1 MIAVRTVEPAT
12 EPVTL
17 TEAKAH
23 LGVTITDDDARIT
36 ALIVAARMQA
46 EQITRRAFITQ
57 TWQVKMDRFPTGRE
71 IVLPVGPV
79 QSVTSVQYV
88 DDAGATQGFTDF
100 TLDAGGQRVLLD
112 YGETWPA
119 SRTVENAVTIT
130 YVAGYGAAT
139 AVPEGIKAAIRLLTE
154 LQFDRPDPSYSS
166 ALEKAAE
173 SLLGY
178 FRDYRNGLG
187 V

>member
-1 MIAVRTVEPAT
+1 
-12 EPVTL
+12 
-17 TEAKAH
+17 
-23 LGVTITDDDARIT
+23 
-36 ALIVAARMQA
+36 
-46 EQITRRAFITQ
+46 
-57 TWQVKMDRFPTGRE
+57 
-71 IVLPVGPV
+71 
-79 QSVTSVQYV
+79 
-88 DDAGATQGFTDF
+88 
-100 TLDAGGQRVLLD
+100 
-112 YGETWPA
+112 
-119 SRTVENAVTIT
+119 
-130 YVAGYGAAT
+130 VAGYGAAT